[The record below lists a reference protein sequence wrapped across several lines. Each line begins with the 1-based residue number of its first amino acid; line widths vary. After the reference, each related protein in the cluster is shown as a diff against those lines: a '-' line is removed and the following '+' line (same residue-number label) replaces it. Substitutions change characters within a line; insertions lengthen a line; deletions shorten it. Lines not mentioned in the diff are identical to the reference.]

1 MFSRA
6 SVHSFQ
12 STEKWKTEPKTT
24 KKQNKTGKTK
34 TKQNK
39 QKGQRPGSPGE
50 LRSPSSVASESKV

>member
-34 TKQNK
+34 TKQTK
-39 QKGQRPGSPGE
+39 QKGQ
-50 LRSPSSVASESKV
+50 